1 MELQESDSFDPKEC
15 ISGKMMRLN
24 RVTANVF
31 RKYLSPFGIT
41 DSQLTILFILSK
53 KSGLN
58 QKQLSDLTVLEKST
72 LNRNLNRLIGSELIS
87 KADFPL
93 IKITIKGK
101 TLVNAILPEWK
112 KAMNEIE
119 RMLESDGKNALDTL
133 MKKLLK

>member
-1 MELQESDSFDPKEC
+1 VELQDSDSFDPKEC

-24 RVTANVF
+24 RVTANIF

-72 LNRNLNRLIGSELIS
+72 LNRNLNRLIGSELVS

-133 MKKLLK
+133 IKKLLK

>member
-1 MELQESDSFDPKEC
+1 MELQDSDSFDPKEC

-24 RVTANVF
+24 RVTANIF

-72 LNRNLNRLIGSELIS
+72 LNRNLNRLIGSELVS

-133 MKKLLK
+133 IKKLLK